1 MRPQLCPGGPAPIR
15 CGPAGVLPE
24 LNSAGLLGSWGHSQ
38 CRGRSPGQAR
48 GCSRNLHLNTAD
60 SNGPEQQSACRAGV
74 TGRLASPHRAE
85 VRPPRIT
92 GTRCS
97 GLRLGL
103 GTVPS
108 VPAFILSA
116 DTGLDCLGAW
126 HLLATLPEMFLA
138 TKGPCLPRNVFGN
151 LSLNGCPPRSHSH
164 ILISSLPLE

>member
-1 MRPQLCPGGPAPIR
+1 MWTTWAGGGGGERGQGGGASVRPQLCPGGPAPIR

-116 DTGLDCLGAW
+116 DTGLDCLGPGTCWPHCPRCSWRPKAP
-126 HLLATLPEMFLA
+126 ACPE
-138 TKGPCLPRNVFGN
+138 T
-151 LSLNGCPPRSHSH
+151 SLEIFP
-164 ILISSLPLE
+164 